1 MAIRVQRQEPAEG
14 DGRSLDAR
22 AANDRIAEK
31 AKRLRFHSRVPML
44 CECGSADCHTVV
56 MVALHEYEE
65 IRRDRDNFLI
75 AAGHELEGSRRLNE
89 TENYEVRRVDPR
101 SRAGNGDRR
110 SA

>member
-1 MAIRVQRQEPAEG
+1 MAIRVPTQKPAGG

-31 AKRLRFHSRVPML
+31 AKRLQFLSRVPML
-44 CECGSADCHTVV
+44 CECSDPGCRAVV

-65 IRRDRDNFLI
+65 IRSDPHNFLL
-75 AAGHELEGSRRLNE
+75 APGHKLEASRPENV
-89 TENYEVRRVDPR
+89 TANYEVRRVDR
-101 SRAGNGDRR
+101 RREGNGDRR